1 MEFILNNAKG
11 SNAQVDGN
19 ANKTLSDSP
28 TLSDAPNSSSGHFKG
43 DIIKDSDTASFVE
56 DVINVSSHVPVLVD
70 FWAPWCGPCKQLTPT
85 LERLVKEAG
94 GTIHLVKINVDEN
107 QELAQQM
114 RVQSIP
120 VVYAFN
126 NGQPVDAFTGAL
138 PESQIKAF
146 IEKLIGES
154 KTPLDLDLEQAAAAI
169 NEGDYELASQIYQ
182 QVRNEYPDNPAAVAG
197 LIDAELLKPNL
208 TNANLI
214 VTELADTLKSKP
226 EVAAAIAKLELA
238 EETSNTGDLAAL
250 IEKADKNPDNY
261 QDRFDLAM
269 AFYSENKNEEAI
281 NELIFIVSKQR
292 NWNEDAA
299 RKQLL
304 KIFEALGPTNEDTVS
319 GRRKL
324 STVLFS

>member
-11 SNAQVDGN
+11 SNAHADGN
-19 ANKTLSDSP
+19 ANKTLDDSP
-28 TLSDAPNSSSGHFKG
+28 TLNDAPNTPSEAFKG

-94 GTIHLVKINVDEN
+94 GAIHLVKINVDEN

-138 PESQIKAF
+138 PESQIKIF
-146 IEKLIGES
+146 MEKLIGES
-154 KTPLDLDLEQAAAAI
+154 KSPTDLELEQAATAI
-169 NEGDYELASQIYQ
+169 KEGDCELASQIYQ
-182 QVRNEYPDNPAAVAG
+182 RVRNEHPDNPAAVAG
-197 LIDAELLKPNL
+197 LIDAELTRPDLAK
-208 TNANLI
+208 ANLI
-214 VTELADTLKSKP
+214 VSELTDNIKTKP
-226 EVAAAIAKLELA
+226 EVATAIAKLELA
-238 EETSNTGDLAAL
+238 EEARNTGDLAAL
-250 IEKADKNPDNY
+250 IEKASKNPKDY
-261 QDRFDLAM
+261 QGRFDLSM
-269 AFYSENKNEEAI
+269 AFYSANRNEEAI
-281 NELIFIVSKQR
+281 KELIFIISKER

>member
-214 VTELADTLKSKP
+214 VTELADTLKSN
-226 EVAAAIAKLELA
+226 KLP
-238 EETSNTGDLAAL
+238 S
-250 IEKADKNPDNY
+250 
-261 QDRFDLAM
+261 
-269 AFYSENKNEEAI
+269 
-281 NELIFIVSKQR
+281 ELIQKFNDNLNLLHTAKPTDENLRDDGIYQAFASAYINTSEKFTNNISHKNFNAMVNNCIECHEKFCLGTIQKI
-292 NWNEDAA
+292 NKLYI
-299 RKQLL
+299 RK
-304 KIFEALGPTNEDTVS
+304 
-319 GRRKL
+319 
-324 STVLFS
+324 